1 MSEEINE
8 DELSKQFREYSVAE
22 FFKRN
27 RQMLGYT
34 GKIRSLTTIVH
45 EAVTNSLDS
54 AEDAR
59 ILPNI
64 NVEIKELPDGHFK
77 LVMEDNG
84 TGVPKKDVGKAFGKL
99 LAGTKFH
106 VLRQK
111 RGQQGLGISYAV
123 LFAQLTT
130 GKPAHIKTGIN
141 HKVYECDIT
150 IDVKSNQPLITDE
163 KEYSENFKGVRI
175 EMEVSEVGYNRSE
188 YGVYEYLRRTAIANP
203 HAQIT
208 LTEPNGEIVLFPRAS
223 TVLPK
228 VSEKVLPHPLG
239 LTTADLIE
247 MAHSSSARKIGSFF
261 QNEFSRFSG
270 DKVKELN
277 DLNKEIDF
285 NKTPASLTWAEAE
298 AIVKSIQQLK
308 WIAPETSVL
317 IPIGEAQLV
326 KALKSILKP
335 EEMKVVERKP
345 KVYRGGIP
353 FAVEAAIAY
362 GGESGG
368 LVGGSRKLEVLR
380 YANSTPLL
388 FDAGNCAISE
398 AVKGIDWS
406 RYDLGKIEEMPIT
419 IFVNFVSVYVPFTG
433 TSKLAVSP
441 EEEIISEIKLAL
453 MESARSI
460 GIYLHT
466 LQHAQ
471 DEEERRSIFM
481 RYIGEVAECIQDLTG
496 NDSDKIKKKLEI
508 IAKERTAIAEEG
520 DKIEDDLGEE
530 EGDEDEE
537 E

>member
-1 MSEEINE
+1 MSDFIDEE
-8 DELSKQFREYSVAE
+8 ELSKQFREYSVAE

-59 ILPNI
+59 ILPDI
-64 NVEIKELPDGHFK
+64 SVEIKELPDGHFK
-77 LVMEDNG
+77 VVIEDNG

-130 GKPAHIKTGIN
+130 GKPTHVKTGMN
-141 HKVYECDIT
+141 HRVYECDIT
-150 IDVKSNQPLITDE
+150 IDVKSNQPVLSE
-163 KEYSENFKGVRI
+163 EREYSENFRGVRI
-175 EMEVSEVGYNRSE
+175 EMEVAEVDYNRSE

-208 LTEPNGEIVLFPRAS
+208 LTEPSGEIVVFPRAS

-228 VSEKVLPHPLG
+228 VAEKVLPHPLG

-247 MAHSSSARKIGSFF
+247 MAHSSSARKISSFF
-261 QNEFSRFSG
+261 QNEFSRFSAE
-270 DKVKELN
+270 KVRELSELN
-277 DLNKEIDF
+277 KSIDF
-285 NKTPASLTWAEAE
+285 NKTPKSLTWSEAE

-308 WIAPETSVL
+308 WVAPETSVL
-317 IPIGEAQLV
+317 IPIGEGQLV

-335 EEMKVVERKP
+335 EELKVVERKP
-345 KVYRGGIP
+345 KVYKGGIP
-353 FAVEAAIAY
+353 FMVEAGIAY
-362 GGESGG
+362 GGESGSV
-368 LVGGSRKLEVLR
+368 VGGVRKFEVLR

-388 FDAGNCAISE
+388 FDAGSCAISQ
-398 AVKGIDWS
+398 AVKEIDWG
-406 RYDLGKIEEMPIT
+406 RYDLGKIEELPVT
-419 IFVNFVSVYVPFTG
+419 VFVNFVSVYVPFTG

-441 EEEIISEIKLAL
+441 EEEIVSEIKLAL
-453 MESARSI
+453 MECARSI
-460 GIYLHT
+460 GVYIHT
-466 LQHAQ
+466 LQHARE
-471 DEEERRSIFM
+471 EEERRSVFIK
-481 RYIGEVAECIQDLTG
+481 YIGEVAVCLNDLIGVDVEKTRR
-496 NDSDKIKKKLEI
+496 KLEV
-508 IAKERTAIAEEG
+508 IAKERTALADESGGVEE
-520 DKIEDDLGEE
+520 DLVESDEEYEE
-530 EGDEDEE
+530 E
-537 E
+537 

>member
-1 MSEEINE
+1 MEEVSNAE
-8 DELSKQFREYSVAE
+8 EELSKQFREYSVAE

-59 ILPNI
+59 ILPDI
-64 NVEIKELPDGHFK
+64 SVEIKELPDGHFK

-123 LFAQLTT
+123 LFSQLTT
-130 GKPAHIKTGIN
+130 GKPAHIKTGMD
-141 HKVYECDIT
+141 HKVFECNIS
-150 IDVKSNQPLITDE
+150 IDVKSNEPVITDE
-163 KEYSENFKGVRI
+163 KEYSEKFKGVKI
-175 EMEVSEVGYNRSE
+175 ELEVSEVGYNRSE

-208 LTEPNGEIVLFPRAS
+208 LVEPNGEIILFPRAS
-223 TVLPK
+223 TTLPK
-228 VSEKVLPHPLG
+228 ISEKVLPHPLG
-239 LTTADLIE
+239 LTTSDLIE
-247 MAHSSSARKIGSFF
+247 MSHSSTARKLGSFF
-261 QNEFSRFSG
+261 QNEFSRFSA
-270 DKVKELN
+270 DKVKEIS

-285 NKTPASLTWAEAE
+285 NKTPHSLTWGEAE
-298 AIVKSIQQLK
+298 AIVKTIEKVK

-317 IPIGEAQLV
+317 IPIGENQLI
-326 KALKSILKP
+326 KALKNILKP

-353 FAVEAAIAY
+353 FMVEAAIAY

-368 LVGGSRKLEVLR
+368 SAGGTKKLEILR

-388 FDAGNCAISE
+388 FDSGSCAISE
-398 AVKGIDWS
+398 AVKGIDWA
-406 RYDLGKIEEMPIT
+406 RYDLNKIEEMPIT
-419 IFVNFVSVYVPFTG
+419 VFVNFVSVFVPFTG

-453 MESARSI
+453 MECARSI

-466 LQHAQ
+466 LEHAH

-481 RYIGEVAECIQDLTG
+481 RYIGEVAICLNDLTG
-496 NDSDKIKKKLEI
+496 IDIEKTKKKLEV

-520 DKIEDDLGEE
+520 DKIEDLE
-530 EGDEDEE
+530 EDEE
-537 E
+537 ENEKE